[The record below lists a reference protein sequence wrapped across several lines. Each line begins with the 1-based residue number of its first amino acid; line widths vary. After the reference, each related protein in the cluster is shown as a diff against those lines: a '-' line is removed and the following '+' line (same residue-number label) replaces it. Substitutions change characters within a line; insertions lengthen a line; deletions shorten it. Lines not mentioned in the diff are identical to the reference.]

1 MRTGNSVLC
10 QAEIIHSE
18 IGSGIGLKNNRGNQK
33 MSRKEMS
40 EEEKTNRRVIFN
52 LWMKDKRK
60 EQ

>member
-1 MRTGNSVLC
+1 
-10 QAEIIHSE
+10 
-18 IGSGIGLKNNRGNQK
+18 
-33 MSRKEMS
+33 MSRKKMS